1 MARQK
6 KEIEPIK
13 KPRTLKPKKECGKC
27 QKSKTY
33 ENFYKSSNDDY
44 ADGLH
49 PICKNCVIEQVDT
62 NNLQSVKEQLIKLNR
77 PFLSKAWES
86 TVKSAQ
92 NKEGNV
98 NVFGLYLKNLQLNY
112 KDYTWK
118 DSDNQVKL
126 NNNFNGNNIINN
138 ANQSNNYNIQKEIID
153 VEYNSVEQ
161 QPIILHNNIPITN
174 EIIEKWGEGY
184 TPEEYRAFER
194 KYVMLKNHYQ
204 ERTAMHTEALITYI
218 RYRVKEEIATSKNE
232 SKAAKEWGAM
242 AKDAATAAKI
252 NPSQLSKADLSDGMD
267 NFGQL
272 VRSVEQAVDIIE
284 ILPRFKEKPADKV
297 DFTIWCYVNYVRDL
311 KSLPLATYKEIYQFY
326 EVRKKEYE
334 DNGGIDFDNLDFE
347 TDYENDDLYD
357 IIEEEEEVD

>member
-1 MARQK
+1 MGRPK
-6 KEIEPIK
+6 KEIMQPIK

-49 PICKNCVIEQVDT
+49 PICKNCVIDQVDV

-86 TVKSAQ
+86 TVKSTQ

-118 DSDNQVKL
+118 DGDNQVKL
-126 NNNFNGNNIINN
+126 NNNFNGNNIVNN
-138 ANQSNNYNIQKEIID
+138 TQKENIN
-153 VEYNSVEQ
+153 VEYNSIEQ
-161 QPIILHNNIPITN
+161 QPIILHNNSPITN

-194 KYVMLKNHYQ
+194 KYAMLKNNYR
-204 ERTAMHTEALITYI
+204 ESTAMHTEALITYI

-242 AKDAATAAKI
+242 AKGAATAAKI

-284 ILPRFKEKPADKV
+284 ILPKFISRPNDKV
-297 DFTIWCYVNYVRDL
+297 DFTIMCYVNYERRL
-311 KSLPLATYKEIYQFY
+311 NSLPMVEYKDIYEFY
-326 EVRKKEYE
+326 EERKKE
-334 DNGGIDFDNLDFE
+334 L
-347 TDYENDDLYD
+347 ENQLNN
-357 IIEEEEEVD
+357 EGNVEF